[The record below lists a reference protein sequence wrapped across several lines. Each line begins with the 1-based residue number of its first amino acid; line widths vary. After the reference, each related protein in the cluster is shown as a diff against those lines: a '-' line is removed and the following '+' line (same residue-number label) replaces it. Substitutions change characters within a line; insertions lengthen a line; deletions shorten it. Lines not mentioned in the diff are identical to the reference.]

1 MEKRARYIQFNNELM
16 QEFSFTRS
24 CTKAFINRVFNSH
37 FYGSVLWN
45 LYEKESSMVFNT
57 WSTSVRKMFRLNR
70 RSHRYLIEP
79 ISEMPHIKQAL
90 IQRSVGFMKRLSS
103 SQKDVLRKAFEIC
116 KKDCRTTTGSNIRNI
131 MLESKVNSFDQLSKT
146 DLKML
151 EFHPTP
157 QEDQWRIPLIKDLV
171 DIRDG
176 ISDVIGWSK
185 DDLQASLDFLCTT

>member
-1 MEKRARYIQFNNELM
+1 M

-103 SQKDVLRKAFEIC
+103 SRKDVLRKTFEIC

-131 MLESKVNSFDQLSKT
+131 MLESKVNSFEQLSKT

-151 EFHPTP
+151 KFHPAP

-185 DDLQASLDFLCTT
+185 DELEASLDFLCTK